1 MIIPGSSISVYD
13 DFDWVRKTIAWLK
26 EFDEKYPTCKFLG
39 ICYGAQ
45 IIAEALG
52 GKCDMMKQRKE
63 NKRYYLC
70 TTEKVTVNKELFAYQ
85 FVKDSKIPITE
96 SLNIMEA
103 HGDEIVNL
111 PPNFINYGYF
121 KIILIFIINS

>member
-1 MIIPGSSISVYD
+1 M
-13 DFDWVRKTIAWLK
+13 RKTITWLK
-26 EFDEKYPTCKFLG
+26 EFHDKYPTCKYLG
-39 ICYGAQ
+39 VCYGAQ

-63 NKRYYLC
+63 NKMFYLC
-70 TTEKVTVNKELFAYQ
+70 TTEKVKVDKELFDYQ

-103 HGDEIVNL
+103 HGDEIIKL

-121 KIILIFIINS
+121 KIILMLIIYS